1 MRENKRKLSL
11 CLPASS
17 RTWSVW
23 VVEGVVWSVWVVEW
37 VVWSVCGVEGII
49 NAKTMKIAI
58 ACRNSRTLI
67 CLAS

>member
-17 RTWSVW
+17 RT
-23 VVEGVVWSVWVVEW
+23 WSVWVVEW